1 LLFNIYNIKYFLITI
16 IIIINYSL
24 NQNDEIEETKQQ
36 MINMQ
41 QKQSEDI
48 DILNN
53 RIEEISK
60 CVKEKDEVI
69 NEKVL
74 LLYLNITI
82 K

>member
-1 LLFNIYNIKYFLITI
+1 
-16 IIIINYSL
+16 
-24 NQNDEIEETKQQ
+24 
-36 MINMQ
+36 MIDMQ
-41 QKQSEDI
+41 QKQTADVEQ
-48 DILNN
+48 LNN

>member
-1 LLFNIYNIKYFLITI
+1 MLFNIYNIKYFLITI